1 MTLRATFEQIEIC
14 NVIEKQTIPS
24 SGSVGDPDRLADNPN
39 PEYGRDPGRDP
50 GRLFFELK
58 RSVVW

>member
-1 MTLRATFEQIEIC
+1 MLMTLRATFEQIEIC

-39 PEYGRDPGRDP
+39 PEYGRDPR
-50 GRLFFELK
+50 RLFFELK